1 MEKIIKLRK
10 LFKIFNLDGYIIPKN
25 NNFFGEYVSDAE
37 DNLKYISN
45 FTGSAGFAVILKNKN
60 YIFVDGR
67 YTIQSSIQC
76 GNQFKI
82 CTIPQKYPFD
92 IFKKE
97 KNLNLGFDPKLHTE
111 NSLNRLFGNSFINL
125 KPINENLIDLTWKRE
140 KNTNIKPFYLIE
152 DKDAGLKVDHK
163 LTKLVKLIK
172 FNKVNY
178 LFTTA
183 SENVA
188 WLLNTRGQDTDYS
201 PLPNSHAVI
210 DENGKIFLFCNLKK
224 INKSFKTKINKN
236 VKIYDFNLLPN
247 FFSNLSNKKILIDTL
262 TCSIFYKSIIRKN
275 NLITEKQD
283 PIYYLK
289 SLKNKT
295 EIKNSIISHIYDGA
309 ALTKFIFWLKNSFRT
324 KKINEISAQEK
335 LLEFRKKN
343 KSFHDLSFPTISGA
357 GPNSAI
363 IHYKA
368 DKKNNRV
375 LKQGDVYLVDS
386 GGQYLYGTTDV
397 TRTLSLDVQNN
408 KIKDIFTRV
417 LKGHIA
423 VASFKLNKNSYGDKI
438 DQSARK
444 FLRDINLDY
453 PHGTGHGVGYF
464 SNVHEGPQAISRG
477 NKVKFKEGMITS
489 NEPGYYKKNHFGIRI
504 ENLVYV
510 KKTRD
515 KLKFEDLTLVPID
528 KTLIEKKLL
537 TSFEKNWLNKYHQK
551 VFNKLKK
558 FMNKFELTQLK
569 QACSNI

>member
-10 LFKIFNLDGYIIPKN
+10 FFKIYNLDGYIIPKN
-25 NNFFGEYVSDAE
+25 NNFFGEYISESE
-37 DNLKYISN
+37 DNLKYISS

-60 YIFVDGR
+60 YMFVDGR
-67 YTIQSSIQC
+67 YTVQAGIQC
-76 GNQFKI
+76 GDQFKI
-82 CTIPQKYPFD
+82 YTIPQKYPFNV
-92 IFKKE
+92 FKKE
-97 KNLNLGFDPKLHTE
+97 NLNLGFDPKLHTE
-111 NSLNRLFGNSFINL
+111 KSLNRLFGNPFINL
-125 KPINENLIDLTWKRE
+125 RPINENLIDLTWKRE
-140 KNTNIKPFYLIE
+140 KNSNIKPFYIME
-152 DKDAGLKVDHK
+152 DKDAGLKVNRK
-163 LTKLVKLIK
+163 LTKLLKLIK
-172 FNKVNY
+172 ANKVNY

-201 PLPNSHAVI
+201 PLPNSHAII
-210 DENGKIFLFCNLKK
+210 DENGKILLFCNLKK
-224 INKSFKTKINKN
+224 INKSFKAKINKN
-236 VKIYDFNLLPN
+236 VKIYDFNLLSS
-247 FFSNLSNKKILIDTL
+247 FFLNLSNKKILIDTV
-262 TCSIFYKSIIRKN
+262 TCSFFYKSIIKKN
-275 NLITEKQD
+275 NLIIEKQD

-295 EIKNSIISHIYDGA
+295 EIKNSIRSHIYDGA
-309 ALTKFIFWLKNSFRT
+309 ALTKFIFWLKNSFRK

-343 KSFHDLSFPTISGA
+343 KLFSDLSFPTISGT

-368 DKKNNRV
+368 DKKSNRV
-375 LKQGDVYLVDS
+375 LRKGDVYLVDS

-408 KIKDIFTRV
+408 KIKNIFTRV

-464 SNVHEGPQAISRG
+464 LNVHEGPQAISRG

-510 KKTRD
+510 KKTRG

-537 TSFEKNWLNKYHQK
+537 TSFEKKWLNRYHQK

-558 FMNKFELTQLK
+558 FMNKFEITQLK

>member
-10 LFKIFNLDGYIIPKN
+10 LFKTFNLDGYIVPKN
-25 NNFFGEYVSDAE
+25 NNFFGEYVSDSD

-45 FTGSAGFAVILKNKN
+45 FSGSAGFAVILKNKN
-60 YIFVDGR
+60 YMFVDGR
-67 YTIQSSIQC
+67 YTVQADIQC
-76 GNQFKI
+76 GDQFKI
-82 CTIPQKYPFD
+82 CTIPQKNPFD

-97 KNLNLGFDPKLHTE
+97 NLNLGFDPRLHTE
-111 NSLNRLFGNSFINL
+111 NTLNRLFGNSFANL
-125 KPINENLIDLTWKRE
+125 RPINENLIDLTWKR
-140 KNTNIKPFYLIE
+140 KRNLNIKPFYLIK
-152 DKDAGLKVDHK
+152 DKDVGLKVNHK
-163 LTKLVKLIK
+163 LTKVVKLIK

-188 WLLNTRGQDTDYS
+188 WLLNARGQDTDYS

-210 DENGKIFLFCNLKK
+210 DENGKILLFCNLKK
-224 INKSFKTKINKN
+224 INKSFKAKINKN

-247 FFSNLSNKKILIDTL
+247 FFFNLSNKKILIDAW
-262 TCSIFYKSIIRKN
+262 TCSVFYKSIIKKN
-275 NLITEKQD
+275 NLIIEKQD

-289 SLKNKT
+289 SLKNKI
-295 EIKNSIISHIYDGA
+295 EIKNSIKSHIYDGA
-309 ALTKFIFWLKNSFRT
+309 ALTKFIFWLKNNFRT

-343 KSFHDLSFPTISGA
+343 KLFHDLSFPTISGT
-357 GPNSAI
+357 GPNSSI

-368 DKKNNRV
+368 DKKSNRV
-375 LKQGDVYLVDS
+375 LRKGDVYLVDS

-408 KIKDIFTRV
+408 KIKNIFTRV

-423 VASFKLNKNSYGDKI
+423 VASFKLNKNSHGDRI

-444 FLRDINLDY
+444 FLKDVSLDY

-464 SNVHEGPQAISRG
+464 LNVHEGPQAISRG

-504 ENLVYV
+504 ENLIYV

-528 KTLIEKKLL
+528 KTLVEKKLL
-537 TSFEKNWLNKYHQK
+537 TSFEKNWLNNYHQK
-551 VFNKLKK
+551 VFTKLKT
-558 FMNKFELTQLK
+558 FMNKSELTQLK

>member
-1 MEKIIKLRK
+1 MKKIIELRK
-10 LFKIFNLDGYIIPKN
+10 LFKTFNLDGYIVPKN
-25 NNFFGEYVSDAE
+25 NNFFGEYVSTAE

-60 YIFVDGR
+60 YMFVDGR
-67 YTIQSSIQC
+67 YTIQAGIQC
-76 GNQFKI
+76 GSQFQI
-82 CTIPQKYPFD
+82 CTIPKEYPFNF
-92 IFKKE
+92 FKK

-111 NSLNRLFGNSFINL
+111 NSLNRLFGNKFIKL
-125 KPINENLIDLTWKRE
+125 KPINKNLIDLLWKR
-140 KNTNIKPFYLIE
+140 KKTLNVKSFYLIK
-152 DKDAGLKVDHK
+152 DKDAGSKVEQK
-163 LTKLVKLIK
+163 ISELVKMIK

-178 LFTTA
+178 LFSTA
-183 SENVA
+183 SENIA
-188 WLLNTRGQDTDYS
+188 WLLNIRGEDTKYS
-201 PLPNSHAVI
+201 PLPNSHAII
-210 DENGKIFLFCNLKK
+210 DKTGKVSLFCNLKK
-224 INKSFKTKINKN
+224 INKFLKSKINKN
-236 VKIYDFNLLPN
+236 IKIYNFNLLPN
-247 FFSNLSNKKILIDTL
+247 FILNLSNNKILIDSL
-262 TCSIFYKSIIRKN
+262 TCSIFYKSIIKKN
-275 NLITEKQD
+275 NLILEKQD

-295 EIKNSIISHIYDGA
+295 EIANSIKSHIYDGA
-309 ALTKFIFWLKNSFRT
+309 ALTKFIFWLKNNFRT
-324 KKINEISAQEK
+324 KKITEISAQEK

-343 KSFHDLSFPTISGA
+343 KTFHDSSFPTISGS

-368 DKKNNRV
+368 DKKTNR
-375 LKQGDVYLVDS
+375 LLRKGDVYLVDS

-397 TRTLSLDVQNN
+397 TRTLSLDVYNY
-408 KIKDIFTRV
+408 KIKNIFTRV

-438 DQSARK
+438 DKSARK

-464 SNVHEGPQAISRG
+464 LNVHEGPQAISRG
-477 NKVKFKEGMITS
+477 NKVKFREGMITS

-510 KKTRD
+510 KKNKD

-528 KTLIEKKLL
+528 KNLIEKKLL
-537 TSFEKNWLNKYHQK
+537 TSFEKHWLNKYHQR
-551 VFNKLKK
+551 VFGYLKK
-558 FMNKFELTQLK
+558 FMNKIELTQLK

>member
-10 LFKIFNLDGYIIPKN
+10 LFKTFNLDGYIVPKN
-25 NNFFGEYVSDAE
+25 NNFFGEYVSDSD

-45 FTGSAGFAVILKNKN
+45 FSGSAGFAVILKNKN
-60 YIFVDGR
+60 YMFVDGR
-67 YTIQSSIQC
+67 YTVQADIQC
-76 GNQFKI
+76 GDQFKI
-82 CTIPQKYPFD
+82 CTIPQKNPFD

-97 KNLNLGFDPKLHTE
+97 NLNLGFDPRLHTE
-111 NSLNRLFGNSFINL
+111 NTLNRLFGNSFTNL
-125 KPINENLIDLTWKRE
+125 RPINENLIDLMWKR
-140 KNTNIKPFYLIE
+140 KRNLNIKPFYLIK
-152 DKDAGLKVDHK
+152 DKDVGLKVNHK
-163 LTKLVKLIK
+163 LTKVGKLIK

-188 WLLNTRGQDTDYS
+188 WLLNARGQDTDYS

-210 DENGKIFLFCNLKK
+210 DENGKILLFCNLKK
-224 INKSFKTKINKN
+224 INKSFKAKINKN
-236 VKIYDFNLLPN
+236 VKIYDFNLLQN
-247 FFSNLSNKKILIDTL
+247 FFFNLSNKKILIDAW
-262 TCSIFYKSIIRKN
+262 TCSVFYKSIIKKN
-275 NLITEKQD
+275 NLIIEKQD

-289 SLKNKT
+289 SLKNKI
-295 EIKNSIISHIYDGA
+295 EIKNSIKSHIYDGA
-309 ALTKFIFWLKNSFRT
+309 ALTKFIFWLKNNFRT

-343 KSFHDLSFPTISGA
+343 KLFHDLSFPTISGT
-357 GPNSAI
+357 GPNSSI

-368 DKKNNRV
+368 DKKSNRV
-375 LKQGDVYLVDS
+375 LRKGDVYLVDS

-408 KIKDIFTRV
+408 KIKNIFTRV

-423 VASFKLNKNSYGDKI
+423 VASFKLNKNSHGDRI

-444 FLRDINLDY
+444 FLKDVSLDY

-464 SNVHEGPQAISRG
+464 LNVHEGPQAISRG

-504 ENLVYV
+504 ENLIYV

-528 KTLIEKKLL
+528 KTLVEKKLL
-537 TSFEKNWLNKYHQK
+537 TSFEKNWLNNYHQK
-551 VFNKLKK
+551 VFTKLKT
-558 FMNKFELTQLK
+558 FMNKSELTQLK